1 MDSEIILPPL
11 SVTKEFSKE
20 IKPLFALQKRREKE
34 RVAKGLGKYKKYE
47 AEEERLPELIRPGGR
62 KDDMGKGGDVAKR

>member
-1 MDSEIILPPL
+1 MY
-11 SVTKEFSKE
+11 
-20 IKPLFALQKRREKE
+20 PLFALQKRREKE

>member
-1 MDSEIILPPL
+1 MLYKSDEKKSGLP
-11 SVTKEFSKE
+11 K
-20 IKPLFALQKRREKE
+20 
-34 RVAKGLGKYKKYE
+34 LGKYKKYE